1 MVEHYPKI
9 LPKSLQARKKPLPH
23 TTKIAFG
30 YGFKKKDLKRTFRT
44 INPVKMLN
52 LKKIFLKEYTCNKW
66 IYGEKTMQL

>member
-30 YGFKKKDLKRTFRT
+30 YGLKKKDLKRTFRT

-52 LKKIFLKEYTCNKW
+52 LKKMIFKGIHL
-66 IYGEKTMQL
+66 QQVDLP